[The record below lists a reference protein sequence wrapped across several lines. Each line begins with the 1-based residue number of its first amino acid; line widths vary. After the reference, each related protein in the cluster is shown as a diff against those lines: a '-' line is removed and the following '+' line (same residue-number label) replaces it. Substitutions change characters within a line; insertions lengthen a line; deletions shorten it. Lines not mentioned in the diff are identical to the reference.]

1 MVEAVMEAMLRKE
14 AQDGVGEAVEEAI
27 VQQMPREATRLPEG
41 AHHQM
46 AAEAIQAEKVL
57 LPVAAKAVPPVVDA
71 ARMEEKVLPAVE
83 DSLGFG

>member
-1 MVEAVMEAMLRKE
+1 MAEAVKEAMLRKE
-14 AQDGVGEAVEEAI
+14 ARDAVGEAI
-27 VQQMPREATRLPEG
+27 VQQMAGEATRLPAE

-46 AAEAIQAEKVL
+46 AAEAIQAEKAL

-71 ARMEEKVLPAVE
+71 ARIEEKVLPAVE